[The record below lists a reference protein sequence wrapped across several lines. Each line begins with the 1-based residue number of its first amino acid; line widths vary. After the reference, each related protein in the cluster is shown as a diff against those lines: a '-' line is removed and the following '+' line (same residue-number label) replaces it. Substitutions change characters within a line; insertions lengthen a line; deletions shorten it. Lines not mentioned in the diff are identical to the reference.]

1 MDGFA
6 KRVKV
11 RCFALSVALVILVGI
26 LVFLITRTET
36 DGGNS
41 VLLGFQTGLVMGL
54 MALTVVYIMRLVRAL
69 KNDKQLKIWYN
80 KEHDERLKTIRAKS
94 GMPMLLITSLM
105 MICAA
110 VVAGYYNPIVF
121 YTLVIAGMLQLAA
134 GVLVKLYYLK
144 TM

>member
-11 RCFALSVALVILVGI
+11 RCFALGGVLVMLVGI

-36 DGGNS
+36 TGGNS
-41 VLLGFQTGLVMGL
+41 VLMGFQTGLVMGL
-54 MALTVVYIMRLVRAL
+54 MALTIAYIIRLTRAL
-69 KNDKQLKIWYN
+69 KDDKQLKIWYS

-121 YTLVIAGMLQLAA
+121 YTLVVAAMIQLTA

>member
-1 MDGFA
+1 MEAFS
-6 KRVKV
+6 KRIKT
-11 RCFALSVALVILVGI
+11 RRTAMCGALMMLVGI
-26 LVFLITRTET
+26 LVFLVTREGTE
-36 DGGNS
+36 GINS
-41 VLLGFQTGLVMGL
+41 VLMGFQTGLVIGL
-54 MALTVVYIMRLVRAL
+54 IALIIVYMVRLTIAL
-69 KNDKQLKIWYN
+69 KDDKQLKIWYN

-121 YTLVIAGMLQLAA
+121 YTLVVAAMIQLTA

>member
-11 RCFALSVALVILVGI
+11 RCFALSGALVILVGI

-36 DGGNS
+36 DGVNS